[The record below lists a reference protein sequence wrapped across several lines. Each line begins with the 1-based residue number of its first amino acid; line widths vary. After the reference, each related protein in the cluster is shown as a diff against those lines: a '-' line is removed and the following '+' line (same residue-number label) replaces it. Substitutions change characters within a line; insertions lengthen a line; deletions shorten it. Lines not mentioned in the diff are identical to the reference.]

1 MAARKTVASVR
12 LTGCS
17 TLLLLVVGCG
27 DAAVP
32 LGSGLEPNPPDPYV
46 DPTEA
51 MFDSEHILDV
61 QITMDSAD
69 WDALRLQTRSVLDIL
84 GQSCLSPPERPFT
97 YFPAEITV
105 DGVSIP
111 DPAVRKKGFFGSL
124 DTEKPSLKLKFNEY
138 VRGQRFNGLKRM
150 TLNNNKSDPSHI
162 KQCIGYQLFRDAGV
176 PAPRCSFA
184 RVAVNGHD
192 LGIFTH
198 VESVKTQFLRRHFA
212 ASDGNLY
219 EGALSDFRIG
229 WVDTFQKKTNELD
242 PDRSD
247 IEAIVPAAAAPDS
260 QVVDALTRFLDLDA
274 FTTFWAM
281 ELLLTHADGYARN
294 TNNFYLYHDPLADKF
309 VFIPWG
315 IDAILS
321 DYAGALPWEDT
332 PPPAIVW
339 AEGILANRL
348 YNNPAWR
355 TRYFDRLQALLDEV
369 WDAPALADEIDRMEV
384 MLLPEIEASRQA
396 DFGEEVE
403 RVRSFV
409 RGRKAAVE
417 ALLAQAAPPWTKPL
431 RAPWCADTIGTI
443 DATFATTWGT
453 VGATDPFSTGT
464 GTLDVVI
471 RGTALPA
478 PDQVSATS
486 GIDPDSG
493 EHVIQVIALNAPN
506 VIDVAHVV
514 INDPTALV
522 PGSSIPLDWLDAS
535 GYAVQ
540 LTFTGAPEPEVA
552 VHGMIGDGLLELDQV
567 STIPGEPVRGTL
579 SSLLYE
585 PFF

>member
-1 MAARKTVASVR
+1 
-12 LTGCS
+12 
-17 TLLLLVVGCG
+17 
-27 DAAVP
+27 VP
-32 LGSGLEPNPPDPYV
+32 IGSGLEPNPPDPYV

-51 MFDSEHILDV
+51 MFDPEHVLDV
-61 QITMDSAD
+61 QITMAPED
-69 WDALRLQTRSVLDIL
+69 WRALRLQTRSVLDVL

-138 VRGQRFNGLKRM
+138 VPGQRLNGLKRM
-150 TLNNNKSDPSHI
+150 TLNNNKSDRSHI
-162 KQCIGYQLFRDAGV
+162 KQCLGYQLLGAAGV

-184 RVAVNGHD
+184 KVAVNGRD

-198 VESVKTQFLRRHFA
+198 VESIKTQFLRRHFA

-219 EGALSDFRIG
+219 EGALSDFRTG

-247 IEAIVPAAAAPDS
+247 IEAIVPAATATDS
-260 QVVDALTRFLDLDA
+260 QVVAALTPFFDLDA

-281 ELLLTHADGYARN
+281 ELLIAHSDGYARN
-294 TNNFYLYHDPLADKF
+294 TNNFYLYHDPLTDKF

-315 IDAILS
+315 IDAILN
-321 DYAGALPWEDT
+321 DYAGALPWEET
-332 PPPAIVW
+332 PPPRIVW

-348 YNNPAWR
+348 YNQPAWR
-355 TRYFDRLQALLDEV
+355 ARYLDRLQALLDEV
-369 WDAPALADEIDRMEV
+369 WDTPALGDEIDRMEA

-396 DFGEEVE
+396 DFRDEVD
-403 RVRSFV
+403 RVRTFV

-417 ALLAQAAPPWTKPL
+417 ALLAQAAPPWTQPL
-431 RAPWCADTIGTI
+431 RDPWCADTIGTI
-443 DATFATTWGT
+443 AATFATTWGT
-453 VGATDPFSTGT
+453 AGAADPFSTGT

-471 RGTALPA
+471 EGTALPA

-493 EHVIQVIALNAPN
+493 EHVIQVIALHAPN

-514 INDPTALV
+514 INDPTA
-522 PGSSIPLDWLDAS
+522 PGVSLRVRSSPARRRRRPLFEKFARK
-535 GYAVQ
+535 
-540 LTFTGAPEPEVA
+540 P
-552 VHGMIGDGLLELDQV
+552 V
-567 STIPGEPVRGTL
+567 SSFAR
-579 SSLLYE
+579 
-585 PFF
+585 